1 MNLKRNTARHLVIKM
16 IKIKE
21 RLLKETRVK
30 QQITYKGIPIRLSAD
45 FFCRNSAGQKR
56 VAPNIQSDEREKN
69 LQTRIIYPARLSL
82 RFDGEIKIFTA
93 SKS

>member
-56 VAPNIQSDEREKN
+56 VDHAVS
-69 LQTRIIYPARLSL
+69 
-82 RFDGEIKIFTA
+82 
-93 SKS
+93 